1 LQVVHGTIN
10 ARAFLWTI
18 YTHICFAD
26 LIVTCESLR
35 AFLKNT
41 ELMLRYPLQT
51 TRWRQRWEAGR
62 VFPCK
67 ICDEEKDH
75 RRCKQKLSWKCCCQP
90 EE

>member
-1 LQVVHGTIN
+1 MECENQCNVVERRRRETFLLKNEHVYVISTTKLQVVHGTIN

-26 LIVTCESLR
+26 LIVTCGSLR

-51 TRWRQRWEAGR
+51 TRWRQR
-62 VFPCK
+62 
-67 ICDEEKDH
+67 
-75 RRCKQKLSWKCCCQP
+75 
-90 EE
+90 